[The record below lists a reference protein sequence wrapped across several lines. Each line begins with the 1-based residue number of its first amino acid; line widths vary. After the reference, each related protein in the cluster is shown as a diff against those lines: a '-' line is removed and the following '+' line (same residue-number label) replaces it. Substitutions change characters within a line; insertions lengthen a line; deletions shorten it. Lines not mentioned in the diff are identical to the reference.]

1 MIYLNSWIS
10 WFWFQRVEP
19 CQVDMGVVW
28 WHFLRLRHFH
38 SISETPFDSIFGV
51 NRWCR
56 GLIPQPVRYRI
67 CLITSWVAQSFTHV
81 IFHPLVHSMYRFA
94 WLFSGDSDIIKI
106 FKNHQ
111 PMIPWSTWIQHYW
124 FCFQRVEPC
133 QVDLG
138 VAWWHFLRL
147 RHFHS
152 ISETPFDSIF
162 GVNRWCRGLIPQ
174 PVRYRTSLITE
185 WVARSC
191 THVPPTGT
199 QPVPICMV
207 VFWWY
212 NKNI

>member
-1 MIYLNSWIS
+1 MEDDILQRDSNAHSFFVLRILKRDTRWQPCVGSGEFVLGNWIYGYILYLFHPFLAMSCWIQRMISWSIWFRNSW
-10 WFWFQRVEP
+10 FCFQRVEP

-67 CLITSWVAQSFTHV
+67 
-81 IFHPLVHSMYRFA
+81 
-94 WLFSGDSDIIKI
+94 
-106 FKNHQ
+106 
-111 PMIPWSTWIQHYW
+111 
-124 FCFQRVEPC
+124 
-133 QVDLG
+133 
-138 VAWWHFLRL
+138 
-147 RHFHS
+147 
-152 ISETPFDSIF
+152 
-162 GVNRWCRGLIPQ
+162 
-174 PVRYRTSLITE
+174 SLITE
-185 WVARSC
+185 WVAQSC
-191 THVPPTGT
+191 PHVPPTGA